1 MAAIGLSGY
10 LWWNSRATVTPL
22 SPAAWIPL
30 THYSD
35 SAVSPALSPD
45 GRMLTF
51 IRGRQTFF
59 TPGEIY
65 VKMLPDGEPVHMA
78 HDPRPTIGPAF
89 SPDGSRIA
97 YGTVERRVFGWDT
110 WVAPVLGGEPKLM
123 LPNATG
129 LTWLSPQRVL
139 FSEIQAGRHMG
150 LISATESRGDPRSL
164 YWPEKEFGMVH
175 RSWLSP
181 DGKQVLLAEMG
192 NSWEPCRLIPAD
204 GSSPGRKVGPE
215 GGWCTY

>member
-51 IRGRQTFF
+51 IRVRYTFF

-65 VKMLPDGEPVHMA
+65 VKMLPDGEPVPLTR
-78 HDPRPTIGPAF
+78 DPRPKISPVF
-89 SPDGSRIA
+89 SPDGARIA
-97 YGTVERRVFGWDT
+97 YGTVDRPTFGWDT
-110 WVAPVLGGEPKLM
+110 YAVSVLGGEPKLL

-129 LTWLSPQRVL
+129 LTWLTPQRVM
-139 FSEIQAGRHMG
+139 FSEIQPGAGRHMG
-150 LISATESRGDPRSL
+150 LISASESRGDPRNL

-181 DGKQVLLAEMG
+181 DGKQVLLA
-192 NSWEPCRLIPAD
+192 
-204 GSSPGRKVGPE
+204 
-215 GGWCTY
+215 